1 MDNFGASAQDVFL
14 DGTILHALLCTK
26 GGVWTKSSLDLDFF
40 VAADGGNFVFRKP
53 HESILLSYSCFS
65 LQKFVLHALC
75 LGPDG
80 RFYHSEIDLNNY
92 WANKR
97 GALNSDNKDIYC
109 TARSVRLDTSKGVFL
124 YAELAHYDGRWLADS
139 IDLSVCIVNHGGKLV
154 FERQSVGPVF
164 RSSSV
169 TMG

>member
-1 MDNFGASAQDVFL
+1 MPWPRR
-14 DGTILHALLCTK
+14 H
-26 GGVWTKSSLDLDFF
+26 
-40 VAADGGNFVFRKP
+40 
-53 HESILLSYSCFS
+53 
-65 LQKFVLHALC
+65 
-75 LGPDG
+75 
-80 RFYHSEIDLNNY
+80 HSEIDLNNH

-97 GALNSDNKDIYC
+97 GALDSDNKDSYC
-109 TARSVRLDTSKGVFL
+109 TARNVRLDTSKGVFL